1 MTFSPTVAVLLVA
14 LGVAV
19 GAFGTIVGSG
29 GGFILTPVLL
39 LLYPHDPPSTI
50 TAISLTA
57 VFFNAASG
65 SVAYAHQRRI
75 DYRSGLTFAAAALP
89 GSIAGALVVT
99 SVSRSLFDALMA
111 VVLLAL
117 AVWLLAGEPE
127 PERRLRGT
135 PDSPRADRPVRHDAT
150 ATTFRCAAASPTARS
165 SGSSPASSA
174 SAAESSTFP
183 CSSARSAFRRISPPP
198 RPTSCSRSSPEAAR
212 SRTSSR
218 EASRTGTASAGPRRS
233 RSASSPEHSSG
244 HACRSGQAAASSRCC
259 LLSLCS
265 SSRSGSSLRPPEWVL
280 A

>member
-117 AVWLLAGEPE
+117 AVWLFAGEPE
-127 PERRLRGT
+127 PERRLRGKLT
-135 PDSPRADRPVRHDAT
+135 HRELTDRYGTTYSYDVPLRRGVAYSTVVGFVSSFLGIGGGVIHVPLLVRALGFPTHLAT
-150 ATTFRCAAASPTARS
+150 ATSHFVLAIIAGSGALTHVISGSFAHGHGVRRAAALSIGVVAGAQLGARLS
-165 SGSSPASSA
+165 LRASGRLVEMLLALA
-174 SAAESSTFP
+174 LLVLAIRLF
-183 CSSARSAFRRISPPP
+183 
-198 RPTSCSRSSPEAAR
+198 
-212 SRTSSR
+212 
-218 EASRTGTASAGPRRS
+218 
-233 RSASSPEHSSG
+233 
-244 HACRSGQAAASSRCC
+244 AAA
-259 LLSLCS
+259 
-265 SSRSGSSLRPPEWVL
+265 